1 MSRRP
6 SAEAS
11 AAGNA
16 TTQTQDFAP
25 ADNGPP
31 RPPSP
36 FSPSPQPPPP
46 LSSSSSDDLPQA
58 SPHVRYDLR
67 VDTSPDGRPAVAAAA
82 PKQGIGRVGTA
93 MSRTPDGLSPILR
106 RRNTRAA
113 TFRTVEDFED
123 FDVRIGWHPGA
134 EPGVDPNKPDG
145 GHASMPSFQYPCDIT
160 VVDFSQKDMVMHHLD
175 NATLPGFLQ
184 EPQPLWVRCRW
195 INVNGLS
202 WDVVQALG
210 KHKGLHKLAIEDIL
224 NTRNRTKAD
233 WYSTHACIILT
244 LQKLVHLTD
253 PEDSDSDSGDDGAS
267 CSSDGSAGGGLG
279 RKLKRWWRSRSK
291 PAQSAAKTPSM
302 RSVENGQGQGAGN
315 LASQNTGLSEMSQA
329 NTVRTLQRY
338 HASPNDARTDF
349 MEKFSVLSEKHL
361 AVTAEQVSIFITD
374 DNTIISF
381 FELSA
386 ADVEVPI
393 LTRLGTPDTIL
404 RQSCD
409 ASMIGQA
416 IMDAIIDLAI
426 PVAAC
431 YGDVI
436 GDLELDVLTRPNLT
450 HTKKVYIT
458 ITEINKMLSFINPIV
473 GLVNSLR
480 DHKTEMHQELAAQH
494 LQNPKKGVIVTPM
507 THTYLGDVL
516 DHCVLITETLQQ
528 LRDQAE
534 GMIDLIFNTISAYQN
549 ESLKQLTLMT
559 IIFLPLTFITGY
571 FGQNFQP
578 FEVLQYDVQY
588 FWKIAVPTVA
598 VTVLFVMRDIIYES
612 VTSMLQKRD
621 IVRVRESNRKRR
633 RNAAKTK
640 TS

>member
-6 SAEAS
+6 SAD
-11 AAGNA
+11 AAAEHA
-16 TTQTQDFAP
+16 TTKTQDFAA
-25 ADNGPP
+25 ADSGSTRRLSPSPSP
-31 RPPSP
+31 RPPS
-36 FSPSPQPPPP
+36 
-46 LSSSSSDDLPQA
+46 LSSDDAPQA

-67 VDTSPDGRPAVAAAA
+67 VDTSPDGLQEVPPPA
-82 PKQGIGRVGTA
+82 PKQGIDHVGST
-93 MSRTPDGLSPILR
+93 MSRVNDGLSPILR

-123 FDVRIGWHPGA
+123 FDVRAGWYPGA

-145 GHASMPSFQYPCDIT
+145 GHASMPTLQYPCEIT

-175 NATLPGFLQ
+175 NATLPGFLA

-202 WDVVQALG
+202 WDVIQTLG
-210 KHKGLHKLAIEDIL
+210 KHKGLHKLAIEDLL

-233 WYSTHACIILT
+233 WYSTHAFIILT

-253 PEDSDSDSGDDGAS
+253 PEDSDSDSNDDGAS
-267 CSSDGSAGGGLG
+267 STSGRTARGGFS
-279 RKLKRWWRSRSK
+279 RKLKRLWRPKAK
-291 PAQSAAKTPSM
+291 PAQSASKTPSM
-302 RSVENGQGQGAGN
+302 RSMENGQGQGVGN
-315 LASQNTGLSEMSQA
+315 LASQPTGISDMSQP

-338 HASPNDARTDF
+338 HTSPNDARTDF
-349 MEKFSVLSEKHL
+349 MEKFSVLSEKNL
-361 AVTAEQVSIFITD
+361 AVTAEQVSIFITN
-374 DNTIISF
+374 DNTVISF

-386 ADVEVPI
+386 ADVEAPI

-426 PVAAC
+426 PVTAC
-431 YGDVI
+431 YADVI
-436 GDLELDVLTRPNLT
+436 GDLELDVLTRPNIT

-458 ITEINKMLSFINPIV
+458 ITEINKMLSFINPII

-480 DHKTEMHQELAAQH
+480 DHKTEMQQELAAQH
-494 LQNPKKGVIVTPM
+494 LQNPSKGVIVTPM

-516 DHCVLITETLQQ
+516 DHSVLITETLQQ

-571 FGQNFQP
+571 FGQNFVP

-588 FWKIAVPTVA
+588 FWKIAIPTVA
-598 VTVLFVMRDIIYES
+598 FTVIFVMRDIIYES

-621 IVRVRESNRKRR
+621 ILRVREHNKKRR
-633 RNAAKTK
+633 RYAAKAK
-640 TS
+640 AS